1 MLFNSYIFLFVFLPV
16 VLLGFA
22 VFSRLGPLAVKIWL
36 TLASFFFYAWWNPQ
50 LLTLLLLSIGFN
62 YFMGRSLLAAAR
74 RGSIGNKAALI
85 VGVTVNL
92 GVLAYFKYANFII
105 DNVTALTGVEFAIGA
120 VMLPLAISFF
130 TFQQIAYLFDA
141 AKGEADDYGI
151 VDYALFVSFF
161 PQLIAGPIVHHREMM
176 PQFQRDQFNLRIGS
190 VAVGMAFLIMGLAK
204 KVLIAD
210 NIDVVSDRVF
220 DSAIES
226 PSGMIA
232 AWVALTAFSL
242 GIYFDF
248 SGYTDMAIGLARIFG
263 VRLPFNFNS
272 PYKAI
277 SIVDFWRRWH
287 MTLSRFLRDYL
298 YIPLG
303 GNRKGRSR
311 RYANLMIVMLLG
323 GLWHGA
329 AWTFVIWGGLHGLYL
344 MVNHA
349 WQAAR
354 QRGWVFE
361 LGPAAA
367 RILTLAAVMVAWTF
381 FRAGSFD
388 EATAMLLSLFGAN
401 GITAGTA
408 DLSGP
413 RLAIMVLAA
422 VIALAAPNSQEIID
436 GWSRNQSRRRIP
448 DILRWHP
455 NVAWAGALSAMFFVA
470 LPFMAKTRE
479 FVYFN
484 F

>member
-22 VFSRLGPLAVKIWL
+22 VFSRLGPLAVKLWL

-50 LLTLLLLSIGFN
+50 LLTLLVLSIGFN
-62 YFMGRSLLAAAR
+62 YFMGRNLLAASR
-74 RGSIGNKAALI
+74 RGSTGNKAALI
-85 VGVTVNL
+85 IGVTVNL
-92 GVLAYFKYANFII
+92 GVLAYFKYANFIV
-105 DNVTALTGVEFAIGA
+105 DNVTALTGVEFAVGA

-176 PQFQRDQFNLRIGS
+176 PQFQRDQFNLRIGA
-190 VAVGMAFLIMGLAK
+190 VTVGMAFIIMGLAK

-226 PSGMIA
+226 PSGLIA

-248 SGYTDMAIGLARIFG
+248 SGYTDMAIGLARLFG
-263 VRLPFNFNS
+263 VRLPLNFNS
-272 PYKAI
+272 PYKAV

-354 QRGWVFE
+354 QRGWGFE
-361 LGPAAA
+361 LGPTAA

-381 FRAGSFD
+381 FRAGNFD

-448 DILRWHP
+448 DILRWRP
-455 NVAWAGALSAMFFVA
+455 NVAWAGALAAMFFVA

-479 FVYFN
+479 FVYFQ